1 MNVCY
6 QHMLLTPC
14 QLAVNTSFYRTL
26 QQPLIHPL
34 AHPLTNPLTHPLTP
48 PINPG
53 SVPLHMRTKVL
64 EKDIRGVVAS
74 ILQLLGVFEAKS
86 VLDIDA
92 HNSSILTGEE

>member
-1 MNVCY
+1 MTLSDGNERCY
-6 QHMLLTPC
+6 ILVDKPFFVYSLVLPVIYLL
-14 QLAVNTSFYRTL
+14 LVH
-26 QQPLIHPL
+26 PLIHP
-34 AHPLTNPLTHPLTP
+34 PTP

-92 HNSSILTGEE
+92 HNSSILTGKE